1 MSKELIDAVTRSTGL
16 PAEQAR
22 AAVAA
27 VLRHLAIRL
36 PSPLFGE
43 LQSHL
48 DLTSAVDAPPA
59 TDPVG
64 GPAAPR

>member
-1 MSKELIDAVTRSTGL
+1 LFIGGRADGL

-27 VLRHLAIRL
+27 LLRHLAIRL

-48 DLTSAVDAPPA
+48 DLTTADMDAPPA
-59 TDPVG
+59 SRPIG